1 MHICDTTGKI
11 MYRDRIA
18 AMLAMASCRHAR
30 SGARQERRFYRCPF
44 CHQLHL
50 TKQE

>member
-44 CHQLHL
+44 CHKWHL